1 MLRYI
6 FLPIGNQGKTPAH
19 CGSAVANWCMTMNY
33 FVLSGFI
40 RAMHKISAQATATC
54 PILVQI
60 FCAPDD
66 KLMAQCRSDTY
77 EKLARFLRL
86 KIPVFSLFNLIVIF

>member
-1 MLRYI
+1 MTNRR
-6 FLPIGNQGKTPAH
+6 
-19 CGSAVANWCMTMNY
+19 MTMNY
-33 FVLSGFI
+33 FVFSGLI
-40 RAMHKISAQATATC
+40 RVMHKISAQTTAMR

-60 FCAPDD
+60 FYAPDD

-86 KIPVFSLFNLIVIF
+86 KIPVFSLFNFIVIFLISAGENYVDVGK